1 MGKIDLNYPFMD
13 EDEKMAF
20 DVYESMKI
28 GFNDG
33 EKRTLI
39 KLLALA
45 IALLA
50 ITVLVYLTI

>member
-13 EDEKMAF
+13 EDEKMAIA
-20 DVYESMKI
+20 VYESMKI
-28 GFNDG
+28 GFDDG